1 MRILIVFTILL
12 GAGLAIAGCATTT
25 QSDATVVENLK
36 RYAALMRETGSNAWP
51 PASVVDEGAEK
62 LRQAYSDDDLGDT
75 PFIAPIADYKFIGGT
90 KESIYLGVNPSDEL
104 RKYAALLRDVGR
116 AVEAKEMEALA
127 QWSFDCNLARFQ
139 GRPCE

>member
-1 MRILIVFTILL
+1 MRILIVFTMFL
-12 GAGLAIAGCATTT
+12 GAGLAIAGCATAT
-25 QSDATVVENLK
+25 QSDAAVVENLK
-36 RYAALMRETGSNAWP
+36 RYAALMRESGINAWP

-75 PFIAPIADYKFIGGT
+75 PIILPIADYKFIGVV
-90 KESIYLGVNPSDEL
+90 KESIYLGFNPSVEL
-104 RKYAALLRDVGR
+104 RKYAALLRDLGR

-127 QWSFDCNLARFQ
+127 QWYTDCNLARFQ